1 MNYAINKI
9 SFVFA
14 IKPKTLT
21 LKRVHNV
28 DDKSDKSSL
37 RKTSHPNSLRRRPLR
52 SISEVYVVGYII
64 TTNIYFFIILN
75 ILSMR
80 ELRLFRIF
88 PRDLSGNYVTWP
100 LSLGFVFKLFSTF
113 IGQNLKLFFMHVL
126 TKDVLGL

>member
-1 MNYAINKI
+1 M
-9 SFVFA
+9 FA
-14 IKPKTLT
+14 IKRKTLT

-37 RKTSHPNSLRRRPLR
+37 CKTLHNA
-52 SISEVYVVGYII
+52 I

-88 PRDLSGNYVTWP
+88 PITELSDRKCFRFFQLYFAQNP
-100 LSLGFVFKLFSTF
+100 AQF
-113 IGQNLKLFFMHVL
+113 IYLYITL
-126 TKDVLGL
+126 